1 MSARLC
7 GHLTPG
13 NASQPSSQSWQA
25 CVLRAMFAAIGTRNR
40 HFVEVG
46 FNEPRQCT
54 GSGSNTCVL
63 WRDEGWQ
70 GLLLDGANS
79 NASINLHKELVY
91 SHNIVALLEKY
102 GVPKHLDYVSIDVD
116 STDIWLVEALLRSSY
131 RPRIIS
137 AEFNP
142 NYPFNVAVTFP
153 DHTQFAPAAQR
164 TSTDERL
171 QFDGIAHHGCYYGAS
186 MRAFDLMA
194 RAHGYALVAV
204 VWPLDVFLAPAHLAP
219 RLTAALESAHL
230 GNFAFNNSVQMRHAR
245 RGWPLNAYRPQ
256 QRLTW
261 AQARE
266 LLDWEV
272 WQQEVQK
279 GRSVGWAANEARR
292 AAQPQLER
300 LAATASAREGTCFR
314 ALGRR
319 PQS

>member
-1 MSARLC
+1 ME
-7 GHLTPG
+7 
-13 NASQPSSQSWQA
+13 
-25 CVLRAMFAAIGTRNR
+25 TR
-40 HFVEVG
+40 
-46 FNEPRQCT
+46 
-54 GSGSNTCVL
+54 
-63 WRDEGWQ
+63 
-70 GLLLDGANS
+70 
-79 NASINLHKELVY
+79 
-91 SHNIVALLEKY
+91 
-102 GVPKHLDYVSIDVD
+102 
-116 STDIWLVEALLRSSY
+116 
-131 RPRIIS
+131 
-137 AEFNP
+137 
-142 NYPFNVAVTFP
+142 
-153 DHTQFAPAAQR
+153 
-164 TSTDERL
+164 
-171 QFDGIAHHGCYYGAS
+171 
-186 MRAFDLMA
+186 
-194 RAHGYALVAV
+194 V
-204 VWPLDVFLAPAHLAP
+204 VF
-219 RLTAALESAHL
+219 LESAHL